1 MYCIFWKS
9 FVLDRGREKL
19 KDARPTS
26 ATEENAFRC
35 GCLGSSAVD
44 CVSKRSLSSVHVV
57 RAMRRSL
64 ALVAGRL
71 RLARHPPAHQH
82 QHQYSDV
89 HRVHWRNFW
98 SSSAFAASK
107 PRRVVEHRRLLV
119 PADKL
124 FEVVINVDDYRH
136 FLPFCSGSQVTRR
149 LDSSTFEADLLIGF
163 DAFSAGYSSRVNY
176 EAPTAFDLPEV
187 VEVSAGRRTTFE
199 GMKGGDSGKITA
211 KSIDSPI
218 FTTMDSYW
226 IISPVRPADEELER
240 VAAEQMRRHESS
252 EKRSPFF
259 GHACDVEFCIE
270 FDMGSNSLLA
280 STVDAF
286 LEDVSAKQ
294 IEAFDQ
300 RARSLVRVR

>member
-1 MYCIFWKS
+1 
-9 FVLDRGREKL
+9 
-19 KDARPTS
+19 
-26 ATEENAFRC
+26 
-35 GCLGSSAVD
+35 
-44 CVSKRSLSSVHVV
+44 
-57 RAMRRSL
+57 
-64 ALVAGRL
+64 
-71 RLARHPPAHQH
+71 
-82 QHQYSDV
+82 
-89 HRVHWRNFW
+89 
-98 SSSAFAASK
+98 
-107 PRRVVEHRRLLV
+107 
-119 PADKL
+119 
-124 FEVVINVDDYRH
+124 
-136 FLPFCSGSQVTRR
+136 
-149 LDSSTFEADLLIGF
+149 
-163 DAFSAGYSSRVNY
+163 
-176 EAPTAFDLPEV
+176 
-187 VEVSAGRRTTFE
+187 
-199 GMKGGDSGKITA
+199 MKGGDSGKITA

-280 STVDAF
+280 GTVDAF